1 MSPLLQ
7 GPSERCLL
15 RRAARPLLD
24 VVLNHD
30 CVAGVPCFLHPAFI
44 WSFRDAG
51 VMNNGLGG
59 AALAARP
66 PML

>member
-7 GPSERCLL
+7 GPDERCLR

-30 CVAGVPCFLHPAFI
+30 CVAGVPGSWHPAFI

-51 VMNNGLGG
+51 S
-59 AALAARP
+59 
-66 PML
+66 